1 MAFKSP
7 FNTDVL
13 PVLRFPW
20 ACMFSEKDEVVFV
33 DSHPDWES
41 NECSSRLIGDLKGQA
56 KQAIDNLALQVGA
69 AGLAFHDIARTEVT
83 LSANVID
90 DQLPELFE
98 MLAVFPGEVEVSY
111 EPNTFFWG
119 RFGQQQEPSDK
130 LITIEVMLVR

>member
-41 NECSSRLIGDLKGQA
+41 SECPSCLIGDLKGQA
-56 KQAIDNLALQVGA
+56 KRAIDSLAQQVGA
-69 AGLAFHDIARTEVT
+69 AGLAFHDIARTEVI
-83 LSANVID
+83 LSADVTD
-90 DQLPELFE
+90 EQLPELFE
-98 MLAVFPGEVEVSY
+98 LLAVFPGEVEVSY
-111 EPNTFFWG
+111 EPITFFGG
-119 RFGQQQEPSDK
+119 RFGRQQAPSEK